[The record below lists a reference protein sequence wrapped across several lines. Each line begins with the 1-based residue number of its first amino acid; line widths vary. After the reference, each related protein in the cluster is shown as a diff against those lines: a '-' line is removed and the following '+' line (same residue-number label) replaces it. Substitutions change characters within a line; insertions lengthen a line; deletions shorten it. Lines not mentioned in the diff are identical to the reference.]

1 MLKLIGMGAIDT
13 VEHKFQ
19 LSEYTDDEYFS
30 HTESMVIK
38 VSPKECILMIDGS
51 NPDVEQLKKVVER
64 CGVLVNMRKKSD
76 FNIDTLVQD
85 LNKLIMFEDGQQPNA
100 HTLPQ
105 LQLEIASSSIAAVI
119 KYLEVCKLTYI
130 GIFLKYL
137 KLH

>member
-1 MLKLIGMGAIDT
+1 MGAVDT

-19 LSEYTDDEYFS
+19 LSEFTDDEYFS

-51 NPDVEQLKKVVER
+51 NPDVDQLKKVVER

-76 FNIDTLVQD
+76 FSTDTLVQD
-85 LNKLIMFEDGQQPNA
+85 LNKLIMFEEGQQPNA

-105 LQLEIASSSIAAVI
+105 LQLEIASASIAAAI
-119 KYLEVCKLTYI
+119 KYLEVC
-130 GIFLKYL
+130 
-137 KLH
+137 